1 MFAVAPARRGDDR
14 AGSSLDDMADLRREI
29 EGAVEEIAYAAIGF
43 AVLGI
48 QRAQVARR
56 QLGICDP
63 LAFAAA
69 RWRAVANPT
78 VQVEPDPGEGGDSS
92 EP

>member
-1 MFAVAPARRGDDR
+1 
-14 AGSSLDDMADLRREI
+14 MADLRREI

-69 RWRAVANPT
+69 RWRAVVNPT
-78 VQVEPDPGEGGDSS
+78 VDAEPDPAAGGEPTEG
-92 EP
+92 